1 MGLNPLHAIE
11 WWRTGQRQMTTP
23 MTPDLASENTRPFA
37 SNDPGSLDQL
47 AAELGRGLQAS
58 GDRLVTAESCTGG
71 WIAKCMTDIAG
82 SSAWLERGFVTY
94 SNEAKQ
100 EMLGVGADTLA
111 RHGAVSEPAV
121 REMATGALARSRAT
135 LAVAVSGIAGP
146 DGGSPA
152 KPVGTVCF
160 GWGRVGRV
168 EAETWL
174 FRGDRDQVRRQSVAH
189 ALRLL
194 IATL

>member
-1 MGLNPLHAIE
+1 MTNSMGPE
-11 WWRTGQRQMTTP
+11 
-23 MTPDLASENTRPFA
+23 LASDAPV
-37 SNDPGSLDQL
+37 SLDHL
-47 AAELGRGLQAS
+47 AAELGHCLQGS

-71 WIAKCMTDIAG
+71 WIAKCITDIAG

-111 RHGAVSEPAV
+111 RHGAVSEPVV

-146 DGGSPA
+146 GGGTAA

-160 GWGRVGRV
+160 GWVQAGRAN
-168 EAETWL
+168 AETRL
-174 FRGDRDQVRRQSVAH
+174 FHGDREQVRRQSVEH

-194 IATL
+194 IAGQCAGQAHG

>member
-1 MGLNPLHAIE
+1 
-11 WWRTGQRQMTTP
+11 MTNP
-23 MTPDLASENTRPFA
+23 MTPDLAPDQAADLAPNGPVSIDQP
-37 SNDPGSLDQL
+37 LDQL
-47 AAELGRGLQAS
+47 AAELGRCLQAS

-71 WIAKCMTDIAG
+71 WIAKCVTDIAG

-100 EMLGVGADTLA
+100 TMLGVGADTLA
-111 RHGAVSEPAV
+111 RHGAVSEPVV

-146 DGGSPA
+146 GGGTPQ

-160 GWGRVGRV
+160 GWVQSGQV
-168 EAETWL
+168 EAETRL
-174 FRGDRDQVRRQSVAH
+174 FRGDRDQVRRQTVAH

-194 IATL
+194 IAGQSEGPAHG